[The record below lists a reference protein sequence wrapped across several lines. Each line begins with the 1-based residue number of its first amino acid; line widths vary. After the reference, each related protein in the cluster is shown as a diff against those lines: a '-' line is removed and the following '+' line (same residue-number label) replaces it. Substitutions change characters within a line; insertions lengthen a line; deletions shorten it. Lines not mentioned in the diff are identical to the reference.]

1 MNKDNPAAS
10 NDRPH
15 HRDDGSDNTVWS
27 LRTGGTPVADGGAT
41 FDRFLVPFELPEAEP
56 VPPAL
61 TEWFRDSHVVVLG
74 YYPVPSQTP
83 PGLIRRRASEDAQ
96 AELARLH
103 ESLEQHAASVE
114 TRLVFGR
121 EQAETIDR
129 VAREESCGVK
139 LVSAPV
145 EEIERVLVPLRNMDQ
160 VHLFA
165 GLLART
171 EAQITL
177 FHVAEGDAERA
188 SVESKL
194 KTAQHQ
200 LEEACSATVATAVG
214 TGRHREAIVETAELY
229 DLAVMGETAAGLA
242 TRIFGPLPGRVVEQA
257 DTPVFVVRSD

>member
-1 MNKDNPAAS
+1 MDEHDPAAS
-10 NDRPH
+10 NERPH
-15 HRDDGSDNTVWS
+15 RRDDSSNDTVWTS
-27 LRTGGTPVADGGAT
+27 RTAGAPVADGGAM

-61 TEWFRDSHVVVLG
+61 TEWFRDSHAVVLG
-74 YYPVPSQTP
+74 YYAVPSQTP
-83 PGLIRRRASEDAQ
+83 PGLIRRQADADAR
-96 AELARLH
+96 AELTKLRKP
-103 ESLEQHAASVE
+103 LEQRAASVE

-121 EQAETIDR
+121 EQAETVDR

-145 EEIERVLVPLRNMDQ
+145 GEIERVLVPLRTIDQ

-177 FHVAEGDAERA
+177 FHVAEGDTERA

-194 KTAQHQ
+194 KKAQHQ
-200 LEEACSATVATAVG
+200 LEEACAATVTTAVG

-229 DLAVMGETAAGLA
+229 DLVVMGETDSGLA
-242 TRIFGPLPGRVVEQA
+242 TRIFGPLPDRVADRA